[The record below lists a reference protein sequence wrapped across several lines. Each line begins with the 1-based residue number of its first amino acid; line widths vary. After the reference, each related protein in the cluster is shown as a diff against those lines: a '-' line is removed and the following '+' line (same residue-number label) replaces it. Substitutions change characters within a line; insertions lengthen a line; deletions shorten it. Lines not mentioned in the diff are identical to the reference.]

1 MKQPLRYKTTHLA
14 LLSLTAALL
23 AACGGAGTGDTTT
36 TAVANNDRT
45 VQAESVSAG
54 ASTLADAALTLRG
67 AVLNAST
74 VQTLSKKTIDN
85 SVSAAEAP
93 LVTGIAGA
101 TSAAGNA
108 KCDVQLVK
116 LVYST
121 IKPKDAP
128 QSTQATTAAGAALLV
143 PGAGCARPWPLLSQ
157 QHGTSIAAQ
166 AIGPEGIYNAAA
178 YYGSQGYV
186 VVMPAYH
193 GYEGSGVK
201 YHPYLQAEPS
211 AAVVIDAV
219 RAARNWLRQNGHD
232 GSMGS
237 KLFLAGTSEGGFVTM
252 AAQRTMERYF
262 ASEFAITATVPISG
276 PYQVEGTFDQF
287 MNVKDTTKESK
298 TVAATFIL
306 EGFQKTY
313 GDIYDTPSTI
323 YNAPWDAGMGTT
335 PPLLPSTTAS
345 TDKDLRKS
353 CQLPFNL
360 KDDPTDGTPTYT
372 GCAATPLLTT
382 TFVDQYRDNWG
393 YGAQVRVRAQQNNLL
408 QDWTPTSPTFVC
420 YGGQDTMATPNAL
433 AAQSYFQARGATAL
447 LTMEDLET
455 ETQPV
460 IAQWMDTQTPL
471 HPPGAGYHGQVEAPA
486 CTSWARHSVF
496 DTLR

>member
-1 MKQPLRYKTTHLA
+1 MNQPMRYRKPYLT
-14 LLSLTAALL
+14 LLSLTVALL
-23 AACGGAGTGDTTT
+23 TACGGAGTGDTTT
-36 TAVANNDRT
+36 TTASNDRT
-45 VQAESVSAG
+45 DQAESVSAS
-54 ASTLADAALTLRG
+54 APTLADGAQTLRG
-67 AVLNAST
+67 TVLKAGV
-74 VQTLSKKTIDN
+74 VQTLTMKAIDN

-93 LVTGIAGA
+93 LVTNIAGT

-108 KCDVQLVK
+108 KCDVQLIK
-116 LVYST
+116 LTYST
-121 IKPKDAP
+121 IKPNDAP
-128 QSTQATTAAGAALLV
+128 QTPQATTMAGAALLV
-143 PGAGCARPWPLLSQ
+143 PGVKCDKPWPLLSQ

-166 AIGPEGIYNAAA
+166 AIGADGVYNAAA

-193 GYEGSGVK
+193 GYEGSSVK

-219 RAARNWLRQNGHD
+219 RAARNWLHQNGYD
-232 GSMGS
+232 NAMGS
-237 KLFLAGTSEGGFVTM
+237 RLFLAGTSEGGFVTM

-287 MNVKDTTKESK
+287 MNAQDSDQESK

-313 GDIYDTPSTI
+313 GDIYGTPSDA
-323 YNAPWDAGMGTT
+323 YNSPWDANMGTT

-345 TDKDLRKS
+345 TDKDLRKG
-353 CQLPFNL
+353 CQLPYNL
-360 KDDPTDGTPTYT
+360 KDDPTDTTPRYP

-382 TFVDQYRDNWG
+382 NFVTQYKDNFG
-393 YGAQVRVRAQQNNLL
+393 YGAQVRVHAQHNNLL
-408 QDWTPTSPTFVC
+408 RDWTPTSPTFVC
-420 YGGQDTMATPNAL
+420 YGNLDAMATPNAL
-433 AAQSYFQARGATAL
+433 AAQSYFQARGVAAL

-496 DTLR
+496 DRLR